1 MKNKRGEG
9 YVSVCVLL
17 IIVCMILSVF
27 VTFASA
33 VNVVK
38 MTERNSRVV
47 LDNLVMRGAIDTY
60 QSIKKGNDENAL
72 IDSQE
77 YIDELCE
84 FCTFE
89 KAAHFLYHKDANGK
103 AEFRITYPQ
112 VGYSVTKKLKIYAS
126 YTVYIPVYFC
136 GIQVS
141 TAEIPITVESKYTE
155 KF

>member
-1 MKNKRGEG
+1 MKKKRGEG
-9 YVSVCVLL
+9 YISVCVLL

-27 VTFASA
+27 ITFASA
-33 VNVVK
+33 VNIVK
-38 MTERNSRVV
+38 QTERNSRVV

-84 FCTFE
+84 FCTFD
-89 KAAHFLYHKDANGK
+89 KAALFLYHKDANGK
-103 AEFRITYPQ
+103 DDFRISYPQ
-112 VGYSVTKKLKIYAS
+112 VGYSVTKKLKLYAS
-126 YTVYIPVYFC
+126 YTVYVPIYFC

-141 TAEIPITVESKYTE
+141 TATIPITVESQYIE

>member
-9 YVSVCVLL
+9 YISVCVLL
-17 IIVCMILSVF
+17 IVICMILSVF
-27 VTFASA
+27 ITFASA

-47 LDNLVMRGAIDTY
+47 LDNLVMRGAIDVY
-60 QSIKKGNDENAL
+60 DSIKKGNDENAV

-77 YIDELCE
+77 YVDALCE

-89 KAAHFLYHKDANGK
+89 KAAHFLYHKDSNGK
-103 AEFRITYPQ
+103 EDFRVTYPQ

-126 YTVYIPVYFC
+126 YTVYVPVYFC

>member
-1 MKNKRGEG
+1 MRNKRGEG
-9 YVSVCVLL
+9 YITVCILTIV
-17 IIVCMILSVF
+17 VCMILSVF

-47 LDNLVMRGAIDTY
+47 LDNLVMCGAIDVY
-60 QSIKKGNDENAL
+60 DSIKNGNDKNAV
-72 IDSQE
+72 IYSQE

-84 FCTFE
+84 FCTFD
-89 KAAHFLYHKDANGK
+89 KSAYYLYHTDSNGK
-103 AEFRITYPQ
+103 EDFRVTYPQ

-126 YTVYIPVYFC
+126 YTVYVPIYFC
-136 GIQVS
+136 GIKVS
-141 TAEIPITVESKYTE
+141 TAAIPIRVESKYTE